1 MSVVLDLDWDTW
13 REQYD
18 SMTFADQQQ
27 FYLRVASLYPLQESA
42 NVSMADEAFNRIK
55 ERSVRAHHIIVELG
69 GWNGRLANSMLQRPD
84 VAFWKNYDIVGVP
97 QACAAPG
104 YRRVV
109 LRDWFWNKRHKA
121 DVFVAAHTIE
131 HLSRRDL
138 GLLFDCL
145 DVRWIYLDAPLDRGP
160 RDWTGYSG
168 SHVLEIGWDGVA
180 EMLEARG
187 YKAIIEPTL
196 WERQQAGV
204 S

>member
-1 MSVVLDLDWDTW
+1 
-13 REQYD
+13 
-18 SMTFADQQQ
+18 MTFADQQQ
-27 FYLRVASLYPLQESA
+27 FYLRVAAVYPMQESA
-42 NVSMADEAFNRIK
+42 NVSMADEAFRRIGAEGLK
-55 ERSVRAHHIIVELG
+55 VIELG
-69 GWNGRLANSMLQRPD
+69 GWNGRLASSMLQRPN
-84 VAFWKNYDIVGVP
+84 VAFWTNYDIVGVP
-97 QACAAPG
+97 QVCSAPG
-104 YRRVV
+104 YSRVV
-109 LRDWFWNKRHKA
+109 LRKWFWSRRHKA

-160 RDWTGYSG
+160 RDWSGYSG

-187 YKAIIEPTL
+187 YQAIMDPGL